1 MKKKRGDNRLKK
13 VDKGEIGSMKKRK
26 MVNKIFCNK
35 GKRRRE
41 PHKVLK
47 DTVKRIIKKT
57 QHFDDKAPKCKK
69 VECIF
74 FKLKIKFIKF
84 IFLV

>member
-35 GKRRRE
+35 GKRRR
-41 PHKVLK
+41 VFI
-47 DTVKRIIKKT
+47 RGSI
-57 QHFDDKAPKCKK
+57 PKS
-69 VECIF
+69 
-74 FKLKIKFIKF
+74 KL
-84 IFLV
+84 